1 MTTRVRRQK
10 SRKARRKSFLIDHP
24 TLLDLNLIQVAQRA
38 TSTSEATRIAIRK
51 MAELIRYVDT
61 GKVVHVMDPKR
72 VEESIVLDIPTS
84 EVQNG

>member
-10 SRKARRKSFLIDHP
+10 SRKSKRKTFFIDHP
-24 TLLDLNLIQVAQRA
+24 TLMDLNLIQVAQRT

-61 GKVVHVMDPKR
+61 GKVVHVLDPEHA
-72 VEESIVLDIPTS
+72 EERIVLDIPTS
-84 EVQNG
+84 EVI